1 MKREWSRWCH
11 GGDVHLDQDVLEVL
25 VSKERKQF
33 VRVHEEGED
42 LVLTSR
48 AALAT
53 DASDLEGLSL
63 RLWERNRS
71 TPLVGF
77 RIDARGHVIAETV
90 LPRVGLT
97 RSEFHLA
104 VRNLAEEADRLE
116 YLLTGKNLL

>member
-1 MKREWSRWCH
+1 MKPEWTSWCH
-11 GGDVHLDQDVLEVL
+11 GGDVHLDGDVLEVL
-25 VSKERKQF
+25 VSKERRQF
-33 VRVHEEGED
+33 VRVHEEEEE

-48 AALAT
+48 AAQAA
-53 DASDLEGLSL
+53 DASDLDGLSL

-77 RIDARGHVIAETV
+77 RIDARGHVVAEAA

-97 RSEFHLA
+97 RSEFHVA
-104 VRNLAEEADRLE
+104 VRNLAVEADRLE